1 MARSVF
7 EISKNCGSDIVS
19 KYHIAFHAFS
29 FDDQKID
36 ELLDGLC
43 VEPNCT
49 RRITLSYNQL
59 THASSNKLVRYI
71 TLSTKLESLDLSH
84 NWFLDQTYFD
94 IAHALK
100 FNSSLRYL
108 SLYDFIGRNDIWI
121 NDAFI
126 HALRLNPCR
135 PPNSVWYITYPTRDE
150 FEGLNTAAQ
159 ECTPPSMLELLLHV
173 HSEIEIKPK
182 LH

>member
-7 EISKNCGSDIVS
+7 EIAESLGSNIASKHQIGFNGSFLGDRG
-19 KYHIAFHAFS
+19 
-29 FDDQKID
+29 ID
-36 ELLDGLC
+36 KLLDGLC
-43 VEPNCT
+43 GEPNCT

-59 THASSNKLVRYI
+59 THASSDKLARYI
-71 TLSTKLESLDLSH
+71 TLSTRLESLDLSH
-84 NWFLDQTYFD
+84 NWFLDETYFD

-135 PPNSVWYITYPTRDE
+135 PPNSVWYITYATRDE

-159 ECTPPSMLELLLHV
+159 ECTSPSMLEFLLHV